1 MVPGERQGSCQ
12 PPWPEPQAPGR
23 EGVTVTEGPRVA
35 RRYRRT
41 HSTHTDVARAPLPD
55 YAHAPRSRA
64 HAPRSRA
71 HAHRR
76 PHTHAHVF
84 GTRVSQ
90 RMLGRAPKPSQNSE
104 SIALFLRLS
113 SPREGTLRVWPNPL
127 RPATHPT
134 GPNRGSFTAQDREH
148 TTVQP
153 RPSPKPLGRRLDV
166 NPSQEEETHR
176 YLRRAACRSVPEGTH
191 RTCQP
196 AGRGR
201 AGRWPGSSTGRLRGT
216 RGRRQH
222 TGPHWGPA
230 RPGPPGSPGD
240 ARAPGRAACGRARG
254 LSCGRRPREAR
265 PGHSETPRWWRE
277 QARTAGEGS
286 GPGTGEVTGT
296 QHPRAAGRGPLP
308 APGTRRWA
316 RGLPCLS
323 PHTRELL

>member
-1 MVPGERQGSCQ
+1 MAGASGARSRGSHGDGRATGRRSVPTHTQHTHGRRTRS
-12 PPWPEPQAPGR
+12 APGLR
-23 EGVTVTEGPRVA
+23 TRSAFKGTRSAFKGTRAPTP
-35 RRYRRT
+35 T
-41 HSTHTDVARAPLPD
+41 HSCARIWHTGFPENA
-55 YAHAPRSRA
+55 
-64 HAPRSRA
+64 
-71 HAHRR
+71 
-76 PHTHAHVF
+76 
-84 GTRVSQ
+84 GK
-90 RMLGRAPKPSQNSE
+90 GPKPSRSSE
-104 SIALFLRLS
+104 STALFFRLS
-113 SPREGTLRVWPNPL
+113 SPREGTLRVWPNDPL
-127 RPATHPT
+127 GPATHPT

-153 RPSPKPLGRRLDV
+153 RPSLKPLGRRLDV

-191 RTCQP
+191 RTCRP

-216 RGRRQH
+216 QGRRQH
-222 TGPHWGPA
+222 GGPCRGPA

-265 PGHSETPRWWRE
+265 PGHSETPRWRRE

-296 QHPRAAGRGPLP
+296 QHPRAAGRGPLFLHRGP
-308 APGTRRWA
+308 DDGPG
-316 RGLPCLS
+316 GLPCLS